1 MLKFD
6 GHVYD
11 AVVREQP
18 ELTVCQVIREV
29 VNVNQEQ
36 DGPRTVPCGTPD
48 VTGTVDDDFPSITT
62 VCVWLVRTTEMQ
74 WSVGREIPY

>member
-1 MLKFD
+1 MLGFD

-18 ELTVCQVIREV
+18 ELAVCQVMREV
-29 VNVNQEQ
+29 INVDQKQ
-36 DGPRTVPCGTPD
+36 DVPRTIPCGTPD

-62 VCVWLVRTTEMQ
+62 VCVRLVRKA
-74 WSVGREIPY
+74 EIQ

>member
-1 MLKFD
+1 MLVFD

-11 AVVREQP
+11 AVVREQL

-29 VNVNQEQ
+29 VNVDQEQ
-36 DGPRTVPCGTPD
+36 DGPRTAPCGTPD

-62 VCVWLVRTTEMQ
+62 VCVRLVRKA
-74 WSVGREIPY
+74 EIQ

>member
-1 MLKFD
+1 MLGFD

-29 VNVNQEQ
+29 VNVDQEQ
-36 DGPRTVPCGTPD
+36 DGAQDCSLQNTRCD
-48 VTGTVDDDFPSITT
+48 RHS
-62 VCVWLVRTTEMQ
+62 R
-74 WSVGREIPY
+74 

>member
-1 MLKFD
+1 MDFAKAFDKVPHRRLLYKLNYYTIMLGFD

-29 VNVNQEQ
+29 VNVDQEQ
-36 DGPRTVPCGTPD
+36 DGTQDCSLRNTRCD
-48 VTGTVDDDFPSITT
+48 RHS
-62 VCVWLVRTTEMQ
+62 R
-74 WSVGREIPY
+74 

>member
-1 MLKFD
+1 MLGFD

-29 VNVNQEQ
+29 VNVDQEQ
-36 DGPRTVPCGTPD
+36 DRVQDCSLRTPD

-62 VCVWLVRTTEMQ
+62 VCVRLVRKA
-74 WSVGREIPY
+74 EIQ

>member
-1 MLKFD
+1 MLGFD

-18 ELTVCQVIREV
+18 ELTVCQVIKEV
-29 VNVNQEQ
+29 VNVDQEQ
-36 DGPRTVPCGTPD
+36 DGSRTVLCGTPY

-62 VCVWLVRTTEMQ
+62 LCVRLVRKA
-74 WSVGREIPY
+74 EIQ